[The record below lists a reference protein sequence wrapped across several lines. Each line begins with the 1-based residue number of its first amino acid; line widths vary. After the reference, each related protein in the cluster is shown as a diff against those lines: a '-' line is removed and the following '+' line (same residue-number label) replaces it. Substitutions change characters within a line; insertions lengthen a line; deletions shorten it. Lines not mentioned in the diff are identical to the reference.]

1 MSQAI
6 PPSTRRLWL
15 WLIPL
20 AAFVVFA
27 VFLGT
32 RLGNDPTVQVNQ
44 QLGRPL
50 PAFSLPDLADG
61 QLRTP
66 QDLPKTPYI
75 LNVWGSWCP
84 SCKIEH
90 PLLLELAAQR
100 VTLIGINYK
109 DEATDALAYLNTYQ
123 NPFAM
128 NIQDIEGSLGID
140 LGLTGAP
147 ESFVIDQKGRIRQH
161 IVGVIDTN
169 NWQGQIKPCLDALQ
183 TEGADGGE
191 TACR

>member
-1 MSQAI
+1 MSQVT
-6 PPSTRRLWL
+6 PPAARRLWL

-20 AAFVVFA
+20 AIFVGFA
-27 VFLGT
+27 VFLGS
-32 RLGNDPTVQVNQ
+32 RLGDDPTVKVNQ
-44 QLGRPL
+44 QTGRPL
-50 PAFSLPDLADG
+50 PSFSLPDLADG
-61 QLRTP
+61 QLRT
-66 QDLPKTPYI
+66 QADLPKTPYI

-90 PLLLELAAQR
+90 PMLLDLAAQG

-109 DEATDALAYLNTYQ
+109 DEPADALAYLNTHQ

-147 ESFVIDQKGRIRQH
+147 ESFVIDQNGQIRQH
-161 IVGVIDTN
+161 IVGVIDQTN
-169 NWQGQIKPCLDALQ
+169 WPQQIKPCLDALKAA
-183 TEGADGGE
+183 GADGGVA
-191 TACR
+191 ACQ